1 MTDIGLG
8 FRDADGGMLRELT
21 RCLDFLNDLPFFK
34 AYKAATWA
42 ALDIGA
48 GDSILDVACGAG
60 FDLIEMARRHPSAAF
75 CGTDRSG
82 GLLAIAKTRAAAA
95 GLGDARFVR
104 GEAARLPFKAGAFD
118 GVRIDRALQHIED
131 PEEAVAEMVRV
142 TRPGGR
148 IVAAEPDWGAY
159 ILFNGD
165 RDASEKLAARWRQS
179 IRNPFVARELGSLLS
194 RCGVTNLRGE
204 THAFSTTD
212 YKCAASVFDLERL
225 LGRAV
230 ESGALS
236 PEKTKRWKIDAQSAS
251 GKGAFLAAL
260 TVVVFSGSAPR

>member
-82 GLLAIAKTRAAAA
+82 GLLAIAKTRAVAA

-165 RDASEKLAARWRQS
+165 RDASEKLAARWRNRS
-179 IRNPFVARELGSLLS
+179 AIPLS
-194 RCGVTNLRGE
+194 RVNSARFCPDAGSRI
-204 THAFSTTD
+204 
-212 YKCAASVFDLERL
+212 CAA
-225 LGRAV
+225 
-230 ESGALS
+230 
-236 PEKTKRWKIDAQSAS
+236 KRMPSRPQ
-251 GKGAFLAAL
+251 
-260 TVVVFSGSAPR
+260 TTSAPRRFSISSACSAGPSSRALYRPKKPSAGKSTRSPPRGRGRFSPR